1 MTSSASRTGTG
12 PSVRKYAKIAA
23 LGAIGVGLGV
33 VALYGLIAF
42 GSSPTPTSGID
53 RTHAT
58 LAWISAAI
66 PALCIIAAH
75 FAYAK
80 VLFDE
85 SKRDG

>member
-1 MTSSASRTGTG
+1 MTSSAPRSG
-12 PSVRKYAKIAA
+12 PSIRKYAKFAA
-23 LGAIGVGLGV
+23 LGAIGVGFGV
-33 VALYGLIAF
+33 VALYGLLAF
-42 GSSPTPTSGID
+42 ASSPSPTGGID

-75 FAYAK
+75 LAYAK
-80 VLFDE
+80 ILFDE

>member
-1 MTSSASRTGTG
+1 MTSSASRTG
-12 PSVRKYAKIAA
+12 PSVRKFAKIAA
-23 LGAIGVGLGV
+23 FGAIGVGFGV
-33 VALYGLIAF
+33 AALYGLIAF
-42 GSSPTPTSGID
+42 GSTPTPTGGID

-58 LAWISAAI
+58 LTWISAAI

-75 FAYAK
+75 LAYAK

>member
-1 MTSSASRTGTG
+1 MTSSASRTG

-66 PALCIIAAH
+66 PAVCIIAAH
-75 FAYAK
+75 LAYAK
-80 VLFDE
+80 ILFDE
-85 SKRDG
+85 SKREG

>member
-1 MTSSASRTGTG
+1 MTSSASGTG

-23 LGAIGVGLGV
+23 LGAIGVGFGV
-33 VALYGLIAF
+33 VALYGLIAY

-66 PALCIIAAH
+66 PALCIIAVH
-75 FAYAK
+75 LAYAK

>member
-1 MTSSASRTGTG
+1 MTSSASRSG
-12 PSVRKYAKIAA
+12 PSVRKYAKVAA
-23 LGAIGVGLGV
+23 LGAIGVSFGV

-42 GSSPTPTSGID
+42 GSSPTASSGID

-58 LAWISAAI
+58 LAWIGAAV

-75 FAYAK
+75 LAFAK
-80 VLFDE
+80 ILFDE

>member
-1 MTSSASRTGTG
+1 MTSSASTTG

-23 LGAIGVGLGV
+23 LGAIGVGFGV

-42 GSSPTPTSGID
+42 GSSATATSGMD
-53 RTHAT
+53 RTQAT
-58 LAWISAAI
+58 LAWISAGI

-75 FAYAK
+75 LAYAK